1 MNGSPQ
7 LIFAMREDVF
17 TALIVQPHAYAQAPV
32 EAGQPNRMA
41 RMVDLFAKTLYSL
54 ASVQTS
60 DAQKQMQK

>member
-1 MNGSPQ
+1 
-7 LIFAMREDVF
+7 MREDVF
-17 TALIVQPHAYAQAPV
+17 TALSVQPHPYAQAQV